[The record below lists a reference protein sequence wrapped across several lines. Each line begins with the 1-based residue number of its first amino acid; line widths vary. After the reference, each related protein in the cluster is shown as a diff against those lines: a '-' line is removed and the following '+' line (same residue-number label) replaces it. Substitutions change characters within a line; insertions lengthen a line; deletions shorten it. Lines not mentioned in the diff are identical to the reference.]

1 MKSENISKHFQTLH
15 VQRNEFLPHLHSLSQ
30 EQLWYRPQNGK
41 WSIGEHFLSLIFNCK
56 NAQSSD

>member
-15 VQRNEFLPHLHSLSQ
+15 VQRNEFLPSSPFTISRTTMVSPA
-30 EQLWYRPQNGK
+30 EWKMVYWGA
-41 WSIGEHFLSLIFNCK
+41 FLSLIFNCK